1 MLTLREI
8 GVLDS
13 IGISTNPTASTP
25 LIVDGEAL
33 CQPFEDD
40 TFDFEFTGTFG
51 LDQSNR
57 PFDLASKISWTLGP
71 GGFLVVHT
79 ATKDQYSLDS
89 FLEFFSNCCR
99 STRNT

>member
-1 MLTLREI
+1 VLALREI

-13 IGISTNPTASTP
+13 IGISTNPTASTL

-33 CQPFEDD
+33 RQPFGDD

-51 LDQSNR
+51 LDRSNR
-57 PFDLASKISWTLGP
+57 PFDLASEISRTLRP

-79 ATKDQYSLDS
+79 ATKDRYSLDS
-89 FLEFFSNCCR
+89 LLEFFTNCCR
-99 STRNT
+99 FSI